1 MDTDGPSAAYAATTD
16 ESRKRTQRGVAATKV
31 ARTSKSAVS
40 RVSKPAAGAT
50 AARPADW
57 EVGDTAGL
65 ETCATRRCALPP
77 HSKILAAHDDSD
89 VLQCKEPGDTT
100 SFLCV
105 PYVLSRPILCQ
116 ENKDLH
122 NCSTEGK
129 AGSTMFD
136 TNCANY
142 RQRNAR
148 QFAKLASAKPGFASR
163 PYRGLA
169 AYSGVAATRLYA
181 GSIRG

>member
-122 NCSTEGK
+122 NCSTDLTAE
-129 AGSTMFD
+129 
-136 TNCANY
+136 
-142 RQRNAR
+142 NA
-148 QFAKLASAKPGFASR
+148 KSAKVGTHRRASE
-163 PYRGLA
+163 
-169 AYSGVAATRLYA
+169 TLYLILSSLNTSSKPA
-181 GSIRG
+181 RIEKCQ